1 MTETLTIN
9 REIAERDGIDVDRLV
24 TFYRQRN
31 ITVVEGGVK
40 RTKTEK
46 TCLRCDRML
55 PLEKFPRTAIHRLAD
70 GRTFPGQRSREC
82 EDCYDAARAEA
93 AEKTA
98 ASKVNYKGELRVKK
112 EVERKRCLTCDLDK
126 PVEQFT
132 EPEGQ
137 NVLGYSVH
145 CADCRGSLN
154 KPPYG
159 YKTCPGCEMRRHQ
172 EDFRTT
178 RDGKRKH
185 GRPFADCVACREESA
200 KSDDRCTLCAG
211 TGKRT
216 RNGVVLDT

>member
-1 MTETLTIN
+1 MNN
-9 REIAERDGIDVDRLV
+9 RTQPIALNRKFVEREGMNFDRMV
-24 TFYRQRN
+24 EFYAAHS
-31 ITVVEGGVK
+31 ITVVEGGVV

-46 TCLRCDRML
+46 TCHRCHLLL
-55 PLEKFPRTAIHRLAD
+55 PLDKFPRTAMHRLAD
-70 GRTFPGQRSREC
+70 GRVFPGQRSREC
-82 EDCYDAARAEA
+82 EDCYDVARAEA
-93 AEKTA
+93 AEKHA
-98 ASKVNYKGELRVKK
+98 AGKQRAGKT
-112 EVERKRCLTCDLDK
+112 VERKRCLTCDTDK

-137 NVLGYSVH
+137 NVMGYSVH
-145 CADCRGSLN
+145 CADCRGTLN

-159 YKTCPGCEMRRHQ
+159 HKTCPGCQMRRHQ
-172 EDFRTT
+172 QEFRTT

-200 KSDDRCTLCAG
+200 KSDDRCSLCAG